1 MKNMNMSKMMNN
13 MNNQKMPPMEMLQE
27 MCGKIENKPSKMCM
41 KIEESFNELI
51 KINQEILK
59 EIKSHKYGKNKNFI
73 CKHPQC
79 IKNTNGR
86 RLL

>member
-27 MCGKIENKPSKMCM
+27 MCGKMENKPRKMCM
-41 KIEESFNELI
+41 NLEKSFNELI

-59 EIKSHKYGKNKNFI
+59 EMKSQKYRKSKNFI

-79 IKNTNGR
+79 IKNANGR